1 MYLKKC
7 DFCGVT
13 NDNSDV
19 FEIPN
24 LIIHIEEDRTN
35 YKISLNH
42 VCKKCKDKMY
52 DYMKSLITKE
62 TISQHERFNRQ

>member
-13 NDNSDV
+13 NDNSDI
-19 FEIPN
+19 FEIPQ
-24 LIIHIEEDRTN
+24 LIINIEEDRTN
-35 YKISLNH
+35 YNISLNH
-42 VCKKCKDKMY
+42 VCKKCRGKMY

-62 TISQHERFNRQ
+62 MLSLHEKNNRR

>member
-7 DFCGVT
+7 DFCGET
-13 NDNSDV
+13 NEDSNI
-19 FEIPN
+19 FEIPQ

-35 YKISLNH
+35 YSISLNH
-42 VCKKCKDKMY
+42 VCKYCKDKMY

-62 TISQHERFNRQ
+62 MLSLHEKNTRR